1 MDCKAI
7 AAAGALRAAG
17 LAPSRRDSR
26 VSQDTRVSSSTQL
39 GVGSAKDSARQ
50 LAQELALVHAV
61 LEGFAAVDEYDW
73 HFVVELPA
81 QFCVAIHIH
90 FLPGETT
97 AARQFGEAFLDHFA
111 QMTAP
116 AGIDHDLAGLGHA
129 AILTLPNQRLARE
142 KGV

>member
-50 LAQELALVHAV
+50 LAQEFLLVHAV
-61 LEGFAAVDEYDW
+61 LEGFAAVDKHDW
-73 HFVVELPA
+73 HFVVKLPP
-81 QFCVAIHIH
+81 QFVSLSTSTSCHVKPPRRDSLVRLS
-90 FLPGETT
+90 FTT
-97 AARQFGEAFLDHFA
+97 S
-111 QMTAP
+111 
-116 AGIDHDLAGLGHA
+116 
-129 AILTLPNQRLARE
+129 QR
-142 KGV
+142 